1 MKIDINIDNIEQA
14 NHFLR
19 ALWAEFRKIFGNYTW
34 QHCPS
39 RDGQEKRIYFGFINS
54 PNYLNDY
61 GTMRTSI
68 SYVKR
73 GSIKAIY
80 FDFLFPPSGSP
91 PDKNSEL
98 ALNLRRAVNS
108 ALAKVNRLIPY
119 ILQVPVQ
126 SFCGAISS
134 YTGNS
139 FSLVPISPSDFMLAL
154 KVEAYDE
161 IDADSQFRRKVNFIN
176 DLLSVETNSYFDIA
190 SVACVMLGEENNI
203 FFTNN
208 NNLKQEFFVEDR
220 DWIDGS
226 PKNNGYII
234 ISKEGKNLIDF
245 IAVNE
250 PQKNLLTFLRACN
263 HFHGARGYEISAGRY
278 YDREVADVLYMSAL
292 EVASLVD
299 EDETPKS
306 CSHCGQPVFSISKR
320 VKELVEKYIS
330 PNSLVSSNLG
340 KTIKDIYSKRSKYLH
355 AGQDISYRNYL
366 SYAGRQPQL
375 DPDDPTGCQTTFTMS
390 GSNIMLNEF
399 VSFCLRKVLKL
410 RVEY

>member
-1 MKIDINIDNIEQA
+1 MKIDINIDDLEKA

-19 ALWAEFRKIFGNYTW
+19 ALWAEFRKILGNYTW

-54 PNYLNDY
+54 PNYINDY
-61 GTMRTSI
+61 GTMQTSI
-68 SYVKR
+68 SYIKR
-73 GSIKAIY
+73 GSIQSIY

-91 PDKNSEL
+91 PTKNSEL
-98 ALNLRRAVNS
+98 ALNLQRAVNS
-108 ALAKVNRLIPY
+108 SLAKINCLTSY
-119 ILQVPVQ
+119 IFQVPVQ

-139 FSLVPISPSDFMLAL
+139 FSLVPISPSEFMLSL
-154 KVEAYDE
+154 KVEGYDE
-161 IDADSQFRRKVNFIN
+161 IDAESQFRRKLNLIN
-176 DLLSVETNSYFDIA
+176 DFLSVETNSYFDVA
-190 SVACVMLGEENNI
+190 SVACVMLADENNLSLRI
-203 FFTNN
+203 D
-208 NNLKQEFFVEDR
+208 NNLKHNIFVEDR

-226 PKNNGYII
+226 QKIDGYII
-234 ISKEGKNLIDF
+234 ISQEGKNFIDF
-245 IAVNE
+245 IAANE
-250 PQKNLLTFLRACN
+250 PKKPLATFLRACN

-278 YDREVADVLYMSAL
+278 YDRAVADVLYMSAL

-320 VKELVEKYIS
+320 VRELVEKYIS
-330 PNSLVSSNLG
+330 PNSLVSSHLG

-355 AGQDISYRNYL
+355 TGQDISYRNYL

-390 GSNIMLNEF
+390 GSEIMLNEF

-410 RVEY
+410 HVEY